1 MNGQGSG
8 WFRGAVFLG
17 ILLLS
22 ATAAVVAYN
31 IGVSHGLAQ
40 QLAAQGTQLPPYPYP
55 YGWYRPWGF
64 GFGFPILF
72 FVLIWLVVVRGL
84 FWGRRWRHGYYAGG
98 HGVPPAFEEWH
109 RRAHDRLKE
118 NRPADDS
125 GSRG

>member
-1 MNGQGSG
+1 MKGQHSG
-8 WFRGAVFLG
+8 FRGAAFLG
-17 ILLLS
+17 ILILT
-22 ATAAVVAYN
+22 AIAAVVAYN

-40 QLAAQGTQLPPYPYP
+40 QLAAQGAQLPPYPYP

-72 FVLIWLVVVRGL
+72 FVLIWLVVARGL

-98 HGVPPAFEEWH
+98 YGVPAAFEEWH
-109 RRAHDRLKE
+109 RQAHDRLKE